1 MNQGRESYIGPGLWV
16 QITHRFGPRM
26 PEWFM
31 AGHTVLFGFVLFVAH
46 GLFEQA
52 TWSGFVDLFA
62 FTGWSG
68 PFIQHWMGVG
78 MLLIGMARLIGLIVN
93 GARKHVTPR
102 IRQVSAGVGCLLWV
116 GLTYG
121 FASSDILSTWFAIY
135 PLFAVNEL
143 FNILRA
149 ARDEGETRHG
159 RTP

>member
-1 MNQGRESYIGPGLWV
+1 VNRAPYVGPGLWV
-16 QITHRFGPRM
+16 SITHRFGPRM

-31 AGHTVLFGFVLFVAH
+31 AGHAAMFGLALLIATDLFQ
-46 GLFEQA
+46 QA
-52 TWSGFVDLFA
+52 TWSGFLSLFA

-68 PFIQHWMGVG
+68 GAIQFWMGVG
-78 MLLIGMARLIGLIVN
+78 MLVVGIARLVGLIVN

-102 IRQVSAGVGCLLWV
+102 IRQVSAGVGCLIWV
-116 GLTYG
+116 GLSYG
-121 FASSDILSTWFAIY
+121 FASSDVLSTWIAIY

-149 ARDEGETRHG
+149 ARDEGETRNG